1 MTECRIAG
9 AALGAIAEIKGLR
22 ELTITATRPGI
33 AKLWAL
39 SGLEKLTLRLS
50 EALGG
55 AEYDP
60 LLGIGA
66 LSELKEMK
74 LIGTVTDA
82 ELKNLAGLKKL
93 KQLDLSRCHGF
104 SDVGLAELVKSLPE
118 LKTVVWA
125 WRREQKP

>member
-1 MTECRIAG
+1 MSK
-9 AALGAIAEIKGLR
+9 IKLQ
-22 ELTITATRPGI
+22 RP
-33 AKLWAL
+33 
-39 SGLEKLTLRLS
+39 
-50 EALGG
+50 
-55 AEYDP
+55 DP
-60 LLGIGA
+60 SARAGIGA
-66 LSELKEMK
+66 LSELTEMT

-93 KQLDLSRCHGF
+93 KQLDLSNCQGF